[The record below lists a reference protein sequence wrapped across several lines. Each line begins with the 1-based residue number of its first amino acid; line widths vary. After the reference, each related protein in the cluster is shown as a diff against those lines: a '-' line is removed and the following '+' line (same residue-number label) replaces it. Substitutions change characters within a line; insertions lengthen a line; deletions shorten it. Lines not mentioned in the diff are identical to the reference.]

1 MSRHAKKLL
10 ATAIA
15 LSIASTLS
23 NTLHAAGLTGNR
35 VEEITVLGNNNALT
49 GNPLS
54 ATEGVV
60 FGAQLQLRPISR
72 PAEMLE
78 FVPGLIATQHS
89 GEGKGNQYFLRGFNL
104 DHGTDLA
111 LKVDGLPVNMPSH
124 AHGQGYADLNFLLPE
139 LVESLAYRK
148 GPYYAEIGDF
158 GTAGSSEFTY
168 TDRLEQGNVS
178 LTAGENDYRRI
189 FAGQSFDA
197 LAGDITVAG
206 ALTNYAGPWKLDQ
219 DLDKKNGLLKYH
231 RETGNQAWSITAMG
245 YDNRW
250 ASTDQIPLRAVENG
264 SLHRFGNVDASDGG
278 DTHRHSLSFDWS
290 QDRGDERL
298 TLDSYVLDYGL
309 ALFSNFTYFLEDPQH
324 GDQFEQSEDRRV
336 FGLNAGYQRDM
347 TIAGVPAA
355 LSLGLQNRID
365 NIDVGL
371 YKTQQRVRHTTTRE
385 DNVQQSL
392 SSAYA
397 SLAQQWSDNI
407 RSVAAVRADHYRFDV
422 AAGLPVNAGR
432 GSETLLSPKLNLIY
446 SSTAATEYFFSAGQG
461 FHSNDARG
469 TTIKID
475 PVSGDPADAV
485 DPLSKAR
492 SVEVGMRT
500 SLVPNTQIAVS
511 MFSMQLDS
519 ELIYVGDAGATEA
532 LGESKRRGIE
542 LGAVYAPTPWL
553 LIDTDLTLTK
563 ARLTGVGTDDRI
575 PNSVD
580 RTASLG
586 LIVNDLE
593 QWSGGLRVR
602 YLGEAPL
609 IEDNSVKSE
618 STVLVNAQATY
629 ALHPDWSVTLEVLD
643 LFDSQDN
650 DIAYFYASRLA
661 GEAAPQ
667 EDLHFHPAEPRSMRV
682 TLQARF

>member
-1 MSRHAKKLL
+1 MSCHKTKLL
-10 ATAIA
+10 AAATALTA
-15 LSIASTLS
+15 VSSLSS
-23 NTLHAAGLTGNR
+23 TLHAAGLTGNR
-35 VEEITVLGNNNALT
+35 VEEITVLGSNNALT
-49 GNPLS
+49 GDPLS

-60 FGAQLQLRPISR
+60 FGDQLKLRPISR

-124 AHGQGYADLNFLLPE
+124 AHGQGYADLNFLIPE

-168 TDRLEQGNVS
+168 TDRLDQGNVS
-178 LTAGENDYRRI
+178 LTAGENDYRRV
-189 FAGQSFDA
+189 FTGQSFEA

-206 ALTNYAGPWKLDQ
+206 ALTDYAGPWKLDQ

-231 RETGNQAWSITAMG
+231 RETDNRAWSITAMG
-245 YDNRW
+245 YDNSW
-250 ASTDQIPLRAVENG
+250 ASTDQIPMRAVENG
-264 SLHRFGNVDASDGG
+264 TLHRFGNVDASDRGE
-278 DTHRHSLSFDWS
+278 THRHSLSFDWS
-290 QDRGDERL
+290 QDGGDERL
-298 TLDSYVLDYGL
+298 RLDGYVLDYGL
-309 ALFSNFTYFLEDPQH
+309 TLFSNFTYFLEDPLR
-324 GDQFEQSEDRRV
+324 GDQFEQAEDRRV
-336 FGLNAGYQRDM
+336 FGLNARYQRDM
-347 TIAGVPAA
+347 TLADVPAT
-355 LSLGLQNRID
+355 LSLGLQNRTD
-365 NIDVGL
+365 TIDVGL
-371 YKTQQRVRHTTTRE
+371 YKTQQRLRHTTTRE
-385 DNVQQSL
+385 DDVQQSL
-392 SSAYA
+392 SSVYG
-397 SLAQQWSDNI
+397 SLEQEWSEKF
-407 RSVAAVRADHYRFDV
+407 RSVTSLRADHYRFDV
-422 AAGLPVNAGR
+422 DAGLPVNAGR

-446 SSTAATEYFFSAGQG
+446 SSSPATEYFFSAGQG

-469 TTIKID
+469 TTIRID
-475 PVSGDPADAV
+475 PVSGDLANAV

-492 SVEVGMRT
+492 SVEVGVRT

-519 ELIYVGDAGATEA
+519 ELVYVGDAGATEA
-532 LGESKRRGIE
+532 LGESNRRGIE
-542 LGAVYAPTPWL
+542 LGAIYAPMPWL
-553 LIDTDLTLTK
+553 LIDTDLTFTK
-563 ARLTGVGTDDRI
+563 ARLAGVGAADRI

-593 QWSGGLRVR
+593 KWSGGLRIR

-609 IEDNSVKSE
+609 IEDNSVISE

-629 ALHPDWSVTLEVLD
+629 ALNPDWSVTLEVLD

-650 DIAYFYASRLA
+650 DITYFYESQLP
-661 GEAAPQ
+661 GEATPR
-667 EDLHFHPAEPRSMRV
+667 EDLHFHPVEPRSMRV
-682 TLQARF
+682 TLQAHF

>member
-1 MSRHAKKLL
+1 MTSHPTKLL
-10 ATAIA
+10 AAAIA
-15 LSIASTLS
+15 LTTASPFS
-23 NTLHAAGLTGNR
+23 STLHAAGLTGNR

-124 AHGQGYADLNFLLPE
+124 AHGQGYADLNFLIPE

-148 GPYYAEIGDF
+148 GPYYAEVGDF

-168 TDRLEQGNVS
+168 TDRLDQGNVS
-178 LTAGENDYRRI
+178 LTAGENDYRRV
-189 FAGQSFDA
+189 FAGQSFEA

-206 ALTNYAGPWKLDQ
+206 ALTDYAGPWKLDQ
-219 DLDKKNGLLKYH
+219 DLDKKNSLLKYH
-231 RETGNQAWSITAMG
+231 RETDNRAWSITAMG
-245 YDNRW
+245 YDNSW
-250 ASTDQIPLRAVENG
+250 ASTDQIPMRAVENG
-264 SLHRFGNVDASDGG
+264 TLHRFGNVDASDGG
-278 DTHRHSLSFDWS
+278 ETHRHSLSFDWS

-298 TLDSYVLDYGL
+298 TFDGYVLDYGL
-309 ALFSNFTYFLEDPQH
+309 TLFSNFTYFLEDPLR
-324 GDQFEQSEDRRV
+324 GDQFEQAEDRRV
-336 FGLNAGYQRDM
+336 FGLNARYQRDM
-347 TIAGVPAA
+347 NLAGVPAT
-355 LSLGLQNRID
+355 LSLGVQNRTD
-365 NIDVGL
+365 TIDVGL
-371 YKTQQRVRHTTTRE
+371 YKTQQRVRHAITRE
-385 DNVQQSL
+385 DDVQQSL
-392 SSAYA
+392 SSVYA
-397 SLAQQWSDNI
+397 SLEQEWSEKF
-407 RSVAAVRADHYRFDV
+407 RSVTSVRTDHFRFDV
-422 AAGLPVNAGR
+422 DAGLPVNAGR

-446 SSTAATEYFFSAGQG
+446 SSDPATEYFFSAGQG

-469 TTIKID
+469 TTIRID
-475 PVSGDPADAV
+475 PVSGDTADAV
-485 DPLSKAR
+485 NPLSKAR
-492 SVEVGMRT
+492 SVEVGVRT

-519 ELIYVGDAGATEA
+519 ELVYVGDAGATEA

-542 LGAVYAPTPWL
+542 LGAIYAPKPWL
-553 LIDTDLTLTK
+553 LIDTDLTFTK
-563 ARLTGVGTDDRI
+563 ARLAGVGAADRI

-586 LIVNDLE
+586 LIVNNLDK
-593 QWSGGLRVR
+593 WSGGLRIR

-609 IEDNSVKSE
+609 IEDNSVMSE
-618 STVLVNAQATY
+618 ATVLVNAQATY
-629 ALHPDWSVTLEVLD
+629 ALNPDWSVTLEVLD

-650 DIAYFYASRLA
+650 DITYFYESQLP
-661 GEAAPQ
+661 GETAPRD
-667 EDLHFHPAEPRSMRV
+667 DLHFHPVEPRSMRV
-682 TLQARF
+682 TLQAHF

>member
-1 MSRHAKKLL
+1 MSCHTTKLL
-10 ATAIA
+10 AAAIA
-15 LSIASTLS
+15 LTSASPLS
-23 NTLHAAGLTGNR
+23 STLHAAGLTGNR

-60 FGAQLQLRPISR
+60 FGDQLQLRPISR

-124 AHGQGYADLNFLLPE
+124 AHGQGYADLNFLIPE

-148 GPYYAEIGDF
+148 GPYYAEVGDF

-168 TDRLEQGNVS
+168 TDRLDQGNLS
-178 LTAGENDYRRI
+178 LTAGENEYRRI
-189 FAGQSFDA
+189 FAGRSFEA
-197 LAGDITVAG
+197 LAGDFTVAG
-206 ALTNYAGPWKLDQ
+206 ALTDYAGPWKLDQ
-219 DLDKKNGLLKYH
+219 DLHKKNGLLKYH
-231 RETGNQAWSITAMG
+231 RVTGTQVWSMTAMG

-264 SLHRFGNVDASDGG
+264 TLHRFGNVDASDGG
-278 DTHRHSLSFDWS
+278 ETHRHSLSFDWR
-290 QDRGDERL
+290 QDGGDERL
-298 TLDSYVLDYGL
+298 RLDGYVLDYGL
-309 ALFSNFTYFLEDPQH
+309 TLFSNFTYFLEDPLR

-336 FGLNAGYQRDM
+336 FGLNAEYESDM
-347 TIAGVPAA
+347 TMAGAPAT
-355 LSLGLQNRID
+355 LSLGLQNRTD
-365 NIDVGL
+365 TIDVGL

-385 DNVQQSL
+385 DDVQQSL
-392 SSAYA
+392 SSVYA
-397 SLAQQWSDNI
+397 SLEQEWSEKF
-407 RSVAAVRADHYRFDV
+407 RSVAALRADHYRFDV
-422 AAGLPVNAGR
+422 DAGLPINAGR

-446 SSTAATEYFFSAGQG
+446 SSDHATEYFFSAGQG

-469 TTIKID
+469 TTIRID

-500 SLVPNTQIAVS
+500 SVVPNTQIALS

-532 LGESKRRGIE
+532 LGESKRRGVE
-542 LGAVYAPTPWL
+542 LGAIHAPRPWL
-553 LIDTDLTLTK
+553 LIDTDLTFTK
-563 ARLTGVGTDDRI
+563 ARLVGIGAADRI

-593 QWSGGLRVR
+593 KWSGGLRIR

-609 IEDNSVKSE
+609 IEDNSVISE

-629 ALHPDWSVTLEVLD
+629 ALNPDWSVTLEVLD

-650 DIAYFYASRLA
+650 DITYFYESQLA

-667 EDLHFHPAEPRSMRV
+667 EDLHFHPVEPRSMRV

>member
-1 MSRHAKKLL
+1 MQTHVRKLL
-10 ATAIA
+10 AIA
-15 LSIASTLS
+15 IASTMAPAISTKLY
-23 NTLHAAGLTGNR
+23 AAGLTGNS

-54 ATEGVV
+54 ATEGIV
-60 FGAQLQLRPISR
+60 FGAQLQLRPVSR
-72 PAEMLE
+72 PAELLE

-124 AHGQGYADLNFLLPE
+124 AHGQGYADLNFLIPE

-148 GPYYAEIGDF
+148 GPYYAEVGDF
-158 GTAGSSEFTY
+158 GTAGSSEFLY
-168 TDRLEQGNVS
+168 ADKLEQGNVS
-178 LTAGENDYRRI
+178 LTAGENDYRRL
-189 FAGQSFDA
+189 FAGQSFEA

-206 ALTNYAGPWKLDQ
+206 AFTAYAGPWKLDQ

-231 RETGNQAWSITAMG
+231 QETGNEAWSITAMG
-245 YDNRW
+245 YDNSW

-278 DTHRHSLSFDWS
+278 ETHRHSLSFDWS

-298 TLDSYVLDYGL
+298 TLDGYVLDYGVT
-309 ALFSNFTYFLEDPQH
+309 LFSNFTYFLEDPLR

-336 FGLNAGYQRDM
+336 FGLNAEYQRDL
-347 TIAGVPAA
+347 TFAGIPAA
-355 LSLGLQNRID
+355 LSLGLQNRTD

-371 YKTQQRVRHTTTRE
+371 YKTQQRVRHAITRE
-385 DNVQQSL
+385 DDVQQSL

-407 RSVAAVRADHYRFDV
+407 RSVTALRADHYRFDV
-422 AAGLPVNAGR
+422 DAGLPINAGR

-446 SSTAATEYFFSAGQG
+446 SSDPATEYFFSAGQG

-469 TTIKID
+469 TTIRID

-492 SVEVGMRT
+492 SVELGMRT

-511 MFSMQLDS
+511 MFSMQMDS

-542 LGAVYAPTPWL
+542 LGAIYAPTPWL
-553 LIDTDLTLTK
+553 LIDTDVTLTK
-563 ARLTGVGTDDRI
+563 ARLIGTGAADRI

-586 LIVNDLE
+586 LIVNDLQ

-602 YLGEAPL
+602 YLGEASL
-609 IEDNSVKSE
+609 IEDNSVESE
-618 STVLVNAQATY
+618 ATVLVNAQATY
-629 ALHPDWSVTLEVLD
+629 AINPDWSVMLEVLD
-643 LFDSQDN
+643 LLDSQDN
-650 DIAYFYASRLA
+650 DITYFYESQLA
-661 GEAAPQ
+661 GEAGPQ
-667 EDLHFHPAEPRSMRV
+667 EDLHFHPVEPRSVRV
-682 TLQARF
+682 TLQVRF

>member
-1 MSRHAKKLL
+1 
-10 ATAIA
+10 
-15 LSIASTLS
+15 
-23 NTLHAAGLTGNR
+23 
-35 VEEITVLGNNNALT
+35 
-49 GNPLS
+49 
-54 ATEGVV
+54 EGVV

-139 LVESLAYRK
+139 LVESLTYRK

-189 FAGQSFDA
+189 FAGQTFDA

-278 DTHRHSLSFDWS
+278 ETHRHSLSFDWS
-290 QDRGDERL
+290 QDRGGERL

-309 ALFSNFTYFLEDPQH
+309 ALFSNFTYFLEDPLH

-371 YKTQQRVRHTTTRE
+371 YKTQQRVRHATTRE

-422 AAGLPVNAGR
+422 DARLPVNAGR
-432 GSETLLSPKLNLIY
+432 GSATLLSPKLNLIY

-532 LGESKRRGIE
+532 LGKSKRRGIE
-542 LGAVYAPTPWL
+542 LGALYAPTPWL
-553 LIDTDLTLTK
+553 LIDTDLTLTR
-563 ARLTGVGTDDRI
+563 ARLTDVGTDDRI

-629 ALHPDWSVTLEVLD
+629 ALRPDWSVTLEVLD

>member
-1 MSRHAKKLL
+1 
-10 ATAIA
+10 
-15 LSIASTLS
+15 
-23 NTLHAAGLTGNR
+23 
-35 VEEITVLGNNNALT
+35 
-49 GNPLS
+49 
-54 ATEGVV
+54 
-60 FGAQLQLRPISR
+60 
-72 PAEMLE
+72 
-78 FVPGLIATQHS
+78 
-89 GEGKGNQYFLRGFNL
+89 
-104 DHGTDLA
+104 
-111 LKVDGLPVNMPSH
+111 
-124 AHGQGYADLNFLLPE
+124 
-139 LVESLAYRK
+139 
-148 GPYYAEIGDF
+148 
-158 GTAGSSEFTY
+158 
-168 TDRLEQGNVS
+168 
-178 LTAGENDYRRI
+178 
-189 FAGQSFDA
+189 
-197 LAGDITVAG
+197 
-206 ALTNYAGPWKLDQ
+206 
-219 DLDKKNGLLKYH
+219 
-231 RETGNQAWSITAMG
+231 MG
-245 YDNRW
+245 YENSW

-278 DTHRHSLSFDWS
+278 QTHRHSLSFDWS

-298 TLDSYVLDYGL
+298 RLDGYVLDYGL
-309 ALFSNFTYFLEDPQH
+309 ALFSNFTYFLEDPLR

-336 FGLNAGYQRDM
+336 FGLNAAYQRDM
-347 TIAGVPAA
+347 TFAGVPAA
-355 LSLGLQNRID
+355 LSLGMQNRTD
-365 NIDVGL
+365 NVDVGL
-371 YKTQQRVRHTTTRE
+371 YKTQQRMRHTTTRE
-385 DNVQQSL
+385 DNVRQSL

-397 SLAQQWSDNI
+397 ALEQQWSDKI

-422 AAGLPVNAGR
+422 DAGLPVNAGR
-432 GSETLLSPKLNLIY
+432 GSETLLSPKLNFIY
-446 SSTAATEYFFSAGQG
+446 SSDPATEYFVSAGQG

-475 PVSGDPADAV
+475 PVSGDPANAV
-485 DPLSKAR
+485 DPLSRAR

-542 LGAVYAPTPWL
+542 LGAIYAPTPWL
-553 LIDTDLTLTK
+553 LIDTDLTLTR

-586 LIVNDLE
+586 LIINDLRH
-593 QWSGGLRVR
+593 WNGGLRVR

-609 IEDNSVKSE
+609 IEDNSVKSK

-650 DIAYFYASRLA
+650 DITYFYESQLA
-661 GEAAPQ
+661 GEAASH
-667 EDLHFHPAEPRSMRV
+667 EDLHFHPVEPRSMRV